1 MVRPNLASNPSTL
14 HGLWPLKTPNSQG
27 AQEAKLMNTRV
38 RRTANATMV
47 WVLSSALTLFAEP
60 LPQSAQQTDQSS
72 PAQVSDT
79 SNEPPPMYSS
89 SKSSNT
95 STSTLDRELPDAPTP
110 AQPVQQSQN
119 DPPQQQNP
127 ASVPSGA
134 AGAKAP
140 TVKGAPASRPVGAAI
155 APAKQRQRR
164 SLLIKAGLIAGAC
177 VAVGSAFALSKAS
190 PSKPPG
196 AP

>member
-1 MVRPNLASNPSTL
+1 MNNGIRRLLNITL
-14 HGLWPLKTPNSQG
+14 
-27 AQEAKLMNTRV
+27 V
-38 RRTANATMV
+38 F
-47 WVLSSALTLFAEP
+47 VLSSAMVMFAEP
-60 LPQSAQQTDQSS
+60 LPQSVQELDQTR
-72 PAQVSDT
+72 PAQVPDASNQPQQPSQSPNNGT
-79 SNEPPPMYSS
+79 SA
-89 SKSSNT
+89 T
-95 STSTLDRELPDAPTP
+95 SPLPNELPDAPTP
-110 AQPVQQSQN
+110 VQPVQQGQS
-119 DPPQQQNP
+119 DSSQQQGP
-127 ASVPSGA
+127 TSVPSGA